1 MSRHLPTFTSGERS
15 PNGATMNRTLLE
27 PMPSTAQVVAQVALG
42 VGLGLA
48 ASWLVGKASD
58 RRQRRRASRLQ
69 DDRTPYQSRPA
80 TYNGNDGALPY
91 DSTRTTK
98 PRGVVRYLP
107 VAVGT
112 TAGAGYGTWY
122 AMQPGADIKRALLY
136 GVGLGLATHRTLR
149 MVGKPA
155 SKLIR
160 RKRTY

>member
-1 MSRHLPTFTSGERS
+1 
-15 PNGATMNRTLLE
+15 MNHTLLE
-27 PMPSTAQVVAQVALG
+27 PLPSTAQVVAQVALG

-48 ASWLVGKASD
+48 ASWLVGKVSEG
-58 RRQRRRASRLQ
+58 RRLRRAAHLQ

-80 TYNGNDGALPY
+80 TYNGNDGSLPY
-91 DSTRTTK
+91 EPTQTSK
-98 PRGVVRYLP
+98 PKGLVRYLP

-122 AMQPGADIKRALLY
+122 AMQPGADLKRALLY

-149 MVGKPA
+149 LVGKPA

-160 RKRTY
+160 RKRY